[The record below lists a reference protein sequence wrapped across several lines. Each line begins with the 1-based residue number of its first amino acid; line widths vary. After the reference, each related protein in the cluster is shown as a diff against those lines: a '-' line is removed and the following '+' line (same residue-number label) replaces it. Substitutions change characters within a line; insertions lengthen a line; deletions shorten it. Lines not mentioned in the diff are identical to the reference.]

1 VACLL
6 EKAARTAT
14 EATRVAA
21 TVGREVEVRE
31 GVSRALSWRRLGR
44 GEDAG
49 ADAEVEVE
57 AEEGCC

>member
-44 GEDAG
+44 GEEE
-49 ADAEVEVE
+49 ADVEVEVE